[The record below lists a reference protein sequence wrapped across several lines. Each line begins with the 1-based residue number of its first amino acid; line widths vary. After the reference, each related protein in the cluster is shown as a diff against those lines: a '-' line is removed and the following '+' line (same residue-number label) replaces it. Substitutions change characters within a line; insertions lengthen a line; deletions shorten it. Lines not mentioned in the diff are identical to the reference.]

1 MTTFKNQMNTV
12 IFIIISTLL
21 LCACGKS
28 ETAAP
33 PPATPKEAAECILA
47 SIKKL
52 DLETLNQY
60 SDNYVETYHNWLGV
74 PTENEYRV
82 FNELLQPRS
91 KRSKRY
97 QSAYKLD
104 QKIMENLTW
113 EITDVQTD
121 EDTAALDM
129 VLTNIDMA
137 KVLEIYES
145 QLLENMLESPGLGLA
160 QFAAD
165 MAELAAGKDTLISII
180 DDMTN
185 DWDNG
190 GLVSIRVTVS
200 AYQDN
205 GQWKIHL
212 SQDFINAFSG
222 NMYTDTDTDH
232 LEEKAAELEYELEKK
247 WENWLE

>member
-1 MTTFKNQMNTV
+1 MISLKTRIITFITA
-12 IFIIISTLL
+12 STLL
-21 LCACGKS
+21 LCACGKLEPS
-28 ETAAP
+28 TP
-33 PPATPKEAAECILA
+33 PPATPKEAAECVLE

-52 DLETLNQY
+52 DMETLNQY
-60 SDNYVETYHNWLGV
+60 TDNYVETYHNWLGV
-74 PTENEYRV
+74 PIENEYRI

-91 KRSKRY
+91 KHNKRY

-104 QKIMENLTW
+104 QKIMAYLTW

-145 QLLENMLESPGLGLA
+145 QLLENMLIG
-160 QFAAD
+160 
-165 MAELAAGKDTLISII
+165 II
-180 DDMTN
+180 DDVAS
-185 DWDNG
+185 DLESG
-190 GLVSIRVTVS
+190 GLISIRVTVY
-200 AYQDN
+200 AYQEN

-212 SQDFINAFSG
+212 SHDFINAFSG
-222 NMYTDTDTDH
+222 NMYTDAYTEN
-232 LEEKAAELEYELEKK
+232 LEEKAAELDKQFEKK

>member
-1 MTTFKNQMNTV
+1 MISLKTKIITFITA
-12 IFIIISTLL
+12 STLL
-21 LCACGKS
+21 LCACGKLEPS
-28 ETAAP
+28 TP
-33 PPATPKEAAECILA
+33 PPATPKEAAECVLE

-52 DLETLNQY
+52 DMETLNQY
-60 SDNYVETYHNWLGV
+60 TDNYVETYHNWLGV
-74 PTENEYRV
+74 PIENEYRI

-91 KRSKRY
+91 KHNKRY

-104 QKIMENLTW
+104 QKIMASLTW
-113 EITDVQTD
+113 EIIDVQTD

-160 QFAAD
+160 Q
-165 MAELAAGKDTLISII
+165 LAAGKDTLIGII
-180 DDMTN
+180 DDVAS
-185 DWDNG
+185 DLESG
-190 GLVSIRVTVS
+190 GLISIRVTVY
-200 AYQDN
+200 AYQEN

-212 SQDFINAFSG
+212 SHDFINAFSG
-222 NMYTDTDTDH
+222 NMYTDAYTD
-232 LEEKAAELEYELEKK
+232 LEKQFEKK

>member
-1 MTTFKNQMNTV
+1 MISLKTRIITFITA
-12 IFIIISTLL
+12 STLL
-21 LCACGKS
+21 LCACGKLEPS
-28 ETAAP
+28 TP
-33 PPATPKEAAECILA
+33 PPATPKEAAECVLE

-52 DLETLNQY
+52 DMETLNQY
-60 SDNYVETYHNWLGV
+60 TDNYVETYHNWLGV
-74 PTENEYRV
+74 PIENEYRI

-91 KRSKRY
+91 KHNKRY

-104 QKIMENLTW
+104 QKIMAYLTW

-160 QFAAD
+160 Q
-165 MAELAAGKDTLISII
+165 LVAGKDTLIGII
-180 DDMTN
+180 DDVAS
-185 DWDNG
+185 DLESD
-190 GLVSIRVTVS
+190 GLISIRVTIY
-200 AYQDN
+200 AYQEN

-212 SQDFINAFSG
+212 SHDFINAFSG
-222 NMYTDTDTDH
+222 NMYTDAYTEN
-232 LEEKAAELEYELEKK
+232 LEEKAAELEKQFEKK

>member
-1 MTTFKNQMNTV
+1 MISLKTRIITFITA
-12 IFIIISTLL
+12 STLL
-21 LCACGKS
+21 LCACGKLEPS
-28 ETAAP
+28 TP
-33 PPATPKEAAECILA
+33 PPATPKEAAECVLE

-52 DLETLNQY
+52 DMETLNQY
-60 SDNYVETYHNWLGV
+60 TDNYVETYHNWLGV
-74 PTENEYRV
+74 PIENEYRI

-91 KRSKRY
+91 KHNKRY

-104 QKIMENLTW
+104 QKIMAYLTW

-160 QFAAD
+160 Q
-165 MAELAAGKDTLISII
+165 LAAGKDTLIGII
-180 DDMTN
+180 DDVAS
-185 DWDNG
+185 DLESD
-190 GLVSIRVTVS
+190 GLISIRVTVY
-200 AYQDN
+200 AYQEN

-212 SQDFINAFSG
+212 SHDFINAFSG
-222 NMYTDTDTDH
+222 NMYTDAYTEN
-232 LEEKAAELEYELEKK
+232 LEEKAAELEKQFEKK

>member
-1 MTTFKNQMNTV
+1 MISLKTRIITFITA
-12 IFIIISTLL
+12 STLL
-21 LCACGKS
+21 LCACGKLEPS
-28 ETAAP
+28 TP
-33 PPATPKEAAECILA
+33 PPATPKEAAECVLE

-52 DLETLNQY
+52 DMETLNQY
-60 SDNYVETYHNWLGV
+60 TDNYVETYHNWLGV
-74 PTENEYRV
+74 PIENEYRI

-91 KRSKRY
+91 KHNKRY

-104 QKIMENLTW
+104 QKIMAYLTW

-160 QFAAD
+160 Q
-165 MAELAAGKDTLISII
+165 LVAGKDTLIGII
-180 DDMTN
+180 DDVAS
-185 DWDNG
+185 DLESD
-190 GLVSIRVTVS
+190 GLISIRVTVY
-200 AYQDN
+200 AYQEN

-212 SQDFINAFSG
+212 SHDFINAFSG
-222 NMYTDTDTDH
+222 NMYTDAYTEN
-232 LEEKAAELEYELEKK
+232 LEEKAAELEKQFEKK

>member
-1 MTTFKNQMNTV
+1 MISLKTRIITFITA
-12 IFIIISTLL
+12 STLL

-28 ETAAP
+28 ETSTP
-33 PPATPKEAAECILA
+33 PPATPKEAAECVLE

-52 DLETLNQY
+52 DMETLNQY
-60 SDNYVETYHNWLGV
+60 TDNYVETYHNWLGV
-74 PTENEYRV
+74 PIENEYRI

-91 KRSKRY
+91 KHNKRY

-104 QKIMENLTW
+104 QKIMAYLTW

-160 QFAAD
+160 Q
-165 MAELAAGKDTLISII
+165 LVAGKDTLIGII
-180 DDMTN
+180 DDVAS
-185 DWDNG
+185 DLESG
-190 GLVSIRVTVS
+190 GLISIRVTVY
-200 AYQDN
+200 AYQEN

-212 SQDFINAFSG
+212 SHDFINAFSG
-222 NMYTDTDTDH
+222 NMYTDAYTD
-232 LEEKAAELEYELEKK
+232 LEKQIEKK

>member
-1 MTTFKNQMNTV
+1 MTTFKIKMIT
-12 IFIIISTLL
+12 FIIINTLL

-33 PPATPKEAAECILA
+33 PPATPKEAAECILE

-60 SDNYVETYHNWLGV
+60 SDNYVQTYHNWLGV

-121 EDTAALDM
+121 
-129 VLTNIDMA
+129 
-137 KVLEIYES
+137 
-145 QLLENMLESPGLGLA
+145 
-160 QFAAD
+160 
-165 MAELAAGKDTLISII
+165 
-180 DDMTN
+180 
-185 DWDNG
+185 W
-190 GLVSIRVTVS
+190 
-200 AYQDN
+200 
-205 GQWKIHL
+205 
-212 SQDFINAFSG
+212 
-222 NMYTDTDTDH
+222 
-232 LEEKAAELEYELEKK
+232 
-247 WENWLE
+247 

>member
-1 MTTFKNQMNTV
+1 MISLKTRIITFITA
-12 IFIIISTLL
+12 STLL
-21 LCACGKS
+21 LCACGKLEPS
-28 ETAAP
+28 TP
-33 PPATPKEAAECILA
+33 PPATPKEAAECVLE

-52 DLETLNQY
+52 DMETLNQY
-60 SDNYVETYHNWLGV
+60 TDNYVETYHNWLGV
-74 PTENEYRV
+74 PIENEYRI

-91 KRSKRY
+91 KHNKRY

-104 QKIMENLTW
+104 QKIMAYLTW

-160 QFAAD
+160 Q
-165 MAELAAGKDTLISII
+165 LVAGKDTLIGII
-180 DDMTN
+180 DDVAS
-185 DWDNG
+185 DLESD
-190 GLVSIRVTVS
+190 GLISIRVTVY
-200 AYQDN
+200 AYQEN

-212 SQDFINAFSG
+212 SHDFINAFSG
-222 NMYTDTDTDH
+222 NMYTDAYTEN
-232 LEEKAAELEYELEKK
+232 LEEKAAELDKQFEKK

>member
-1 MTTFKNQMNTV
+1 MISLKTRIITFITA
-12 IFIIISTLL
+12 STLL
-21 LCACGKS
+21 LCACGKLEPS
-28 ETAAP
+28 TP
-33 PPATPKEAAECILA
+33 PPATPKEAAECVLE

-52 DLETLNQY
+52 DMETLNQY
-60 SDNYVETYHNWLGV
+60 TDNYVETYHNWLGV
-74 PTENEYRV
+74 PIENEYRI

-91 KRSKRY
+91 KHNKRY

-104 QKIMENLTW
+104 QKIMAYLTW

-160 QFAAD
+160 Q
-165 MAELAAGKDTLISII
+165 LVAGKDTLIGII
-180 DDMTN
+180 DDVAS
-185 DWDNG
+185 DLESG
-190 GLVSIRVTVS
+190 GLISIRVTVY
-200 AYQDN
+200 AYQEN

-212 SQDFINAFSG
+212 SHDFINAFSG
-222 NMYTDTDTDH
+222 NMYTDAYTEN
-232 LEEKAAELEYELEKK
+232 LEEKAAELEKQFEKK

>member
-33 PPATPKEAAECILA
+33 PPATPKEAVECILE

-121 EDTAALDM
+121 KDTAA
-129 VLTNIDMA
+129 V
-137 KVLEIYES
+137 
-145 QLLENMLESPGLGLA
+145 
-160 QFAAD
+160 
-165 MAELAAGKDTLISII
+165 
-180 DDMTN
+180 
-185 DWDNG
+185 
-190 GLVSIRVTVS
+190 
-200 AYQDN
+200 
-205 GQWKIHL
+205 
-212 SQDFINAFSG
+212 
-222 NMYTDTDTDH
+222 
-232 LEEKAAELEYELEKK
+232 
-247 WENWLE
+247 

>member
-1 MTTFKNQMNTV
+1 M
-12 IFIIISTLL
+12 
-21 LCACGKS
+21 
-28 ETAAP
+28 
-33 PPATPKEAAECILA
+33 
-47 SIKKL
+47 
-52 DLETLNQY
+52 ETLNQY
-60 SDNYVETYHNWLGV
+60 TDNYVETYHNWLGV
-74 PTENEYRV
+74 PIENEYRI

-91 KRSKRY
+91 KHNKRY

-104 QKIMENLTW
+104 QKIMAYLTW

-160 QFAAD
+160 Q
-165 MAELAAGKDTLISII
+165 LVAGKDTLIGII
-180 DDMTN
+180 DDVAS
-185 DWDNG
+185 DLESD
-190 GLVSIRVTVS
+190 GLISIRVTVY
-200 AYQDN
+200 AYQEN

-212 SQDFINAFSG
+212 SHDFINAFSG
-222 NMYTDTDTDH
+222 NMYTDAYTEN
-232 LEEKAAELEYELEKK
+232 LEEKAGELEKQFEKK

>member
-1 MTTFKNQMNTV
+1 MISLKTRIITFITA
-12 IFIIISTLL
+12 STLL
-21 LCACGKS
+21 LCACGKLEPS
-28 ETAAP
+28 TP
-33 PPATPKEAAECILA
+33 PPATPKEAAECVLE

-52 DLETLNQY
+52 DMETLNQY
-60 SDNYVETYHNWLGV
+60 TDNYVETYHNWLGV
-74 PTENEYRV
+74 PIENEYRI

-91 KRSKRY
+91 KHNKRY

-104 QKIMENLTW
+104 QKIMAYLTW

-160 QFAAD
+160 Q
-165 MAELAAGKDTLISII
+165 LAAGKDTLIGII
-180 DDMTN
+180 DDVAS
-185 DWDNG
+185 DLESD
-190 GLVSIRVTVS
+190 GLISIRVTVY
-200 AYQDN
+200 AYQEN

-212 SQDFINAFSG
+212 SHDFINAFSG
-222 NMYTDTDTDH
+222 NMYTDAYTEN
-232 LEEKAAELEYELEKK
+232 LEEKAAELDKQFEKK

>member
-1 MTTFKNQMNTV
+1 
-12 IFIIISTLL
+12 
-21 LCACGKS
+21 
-28 ETAAP
+28 
-33 PPATPKEAAECILA
+33 
-47 SIKKL
+47 
-52 DLETLNQY
+52 
-60 SDNYVETYHNWLGV
+60 
-74 PTENEYRV
+74 
-82 FNELLQPRS
+82 
-91 KRSKRY
+91 
-97 QSAYKLD
+97 
-104 QKIMENLTW
+104 MENLTW

-121 EDTAALDM
+121 KDTAALDM
-129 VLTNIDMA
+129 VITNINMA
-137 KVLEIYES
+137 KVLEIYEN

-212 SQDFINAFSG
+212 SQDSDQCLFG
-222 NMYTDTDTDH
+222 DMYTDTDH

-247 WENWLE
+247 WENWLNRRAGLTNLPPYNTIIIAYYNSYILQK

>member
-1 MTTFKNQMNTV
+1 MISLKTRIITFITA
-12 IFIIISTLL
+12 STLL
-21 LCACGKS
+21 LCACGKLEPS
-28 ETAAP
+28 TP
-33 PPATPKEAAECILA
+33 PPATPKEAAECVLE

-52 DLETLNQY
+52 DMETLNQY
-60 SDNYVETYHNWLGV
+60 TDNYVETYHNWLGV
-74 PTENEYRV
+74 PIENEYRI

-91 KRSKRY
+91 KHNKRY

-104 QKIMENLTW
+104 QKIMAYLTW

-160 QFAAD
+160 Q
-165 MAELAAGKDTLISII
+165 LVAGKDTLIGII
-180 DDMTN
+180 DDVAS
-185 DWDNG
+185 DLESD
-190 GLVSIRVTVS
+190 GLISIRVTVY
-200 AYQDN
+200 AYQEN

-212 SQDFINAFSG
+212 SHDFINAFSG
-222 NMYTDTDTDH
+222 NMYTDAYTEN
-232 LEEKAAELEYELEKK
+232 LEEKAGELEKQFEKK